1 MTGRSPGWFKR
12 FLLPGLGV
20 KAVVIGG
27 GYATGRELAEFN
39 RQGLTLSRP
48 SQSDVVKI
56 ETGFTYLEKGYE
68 LIVAGLI
75 VA

>member
-1 MTGRSPGWFKR
+1 MT
-12 FLLPGLGV
+12 
-20 KAVVIGG
+20 
-27 GYATGRELAEFN
+27 RELAEFN